1 MCVVVSVWEK
11 KNENK
16 ANEEIEGAKVEKIQI
31 EKHQNIE
38 ITIWMSKN
46 KRQKERSNK
55 GTLEKSRI

>member
-16 ANEEIEGAKVEKIQI
+16 ANEEIEGVKVEKIQI

-46 KRQKERSNK
+46 KRHKERSNK

>member
-1 MCVVVSVWEK
+1 VCVVVSVWEK